1 MKVPKQE
8 HDPWKPVM
16 HVKRDVYYKMCGT
29 HELSVAFREN
39 HDIEQ
44 IGRTGTLVSFFAL
57 RFCLCDK

>member
-1 MKVPKQE
+1 
-8 HDPWKPVM
+8 M
-16 HVKRDVYYKMCGT
+16 HVKRDVSYKYGT

-57 RFCLCDK
+57 RSCLCNK

>member
-1 MKVPKQE
+1 
-8 HDPWKPVM
+8 M
-16 HVKRDVYYKMCGT
+16 HVKRDVSYKMCGT

-57 RFCLCDK
+57 RFCLRDKWLLGLIRAALFSC

>member
-1 MKVPKQE
+1 
-8 HDPWKPVM
+8 M
-16 HVKRDVYYKMCGT
+16 HVKRDVSYKMCGT